1 MEDINNIANMSE
13 ENKQEIFI
21 ADGVA
26 NNSFVKESGVKIF
39 ILTLLF
45 GIFYPIG
52 YFYKQWKAIKKNNEE
67 YKNISPFWRGVFYPI
82 YAFNLMGIIRKLL
95 AVKKEKDLQNCQNE
109 EEKKKIEKKY
119 KSNIILTYA
128 LPLGLFGVILST
140 LGKMLVQRTDWP
152 IYAIIIFIVLYC
164 SQTIINCVLP
174 KNHAKGK
181 ITFADFLGVFPW
193 ILYMLLSLMIYLS
206 SIPYRIQVEDNK
218 IINTLHNYSF
228 TFPIENQEVRINPE
242 EYLYCQNETED
253 SEFCMQWL
261 IKDDPSLEKTF
272 EKVLEE
278 TLSVEALSLVKR
290 WSQTYAGNTAYCAH
304 FKTSEDVPYTFC
316 LLQTSREKYIW
327 TWFVYTDNE
336 DITNLEKLMN
346 SYKTW

>member
-13 ENKQEIFI
+13 ENKQEIFV
-21 ADGVA
+21 ADGVR
-26 NNSFVKESGVKIF
+26 NNSFLKESGVKIF

-52 YFYKQWKAIKKNNEE
+52 YFYKQWKAIKLTNEK

-82 YAFNLMGIIRKLL
+82 YAFSFMGIIRKLL
-95 AVKKEKDLQNCQNE
+95 AAKKEKDLQNCQNE

-228 TFPIENQEVRINPE
+228 TFPFENQEVYLNE
-242 EYLYCQNETED
+242 ENYYCQHKTDNPKD
-253 SEFCMQWL
+253 GIICMQWEL
-261 IKDDPSLEKTF
+261 LTGPF
-272 EKVLEE
+272 EE
-278 TLSVEALSLVKR
+278 TFFENILSQDKEITLTKK
-290 WSQTYAGNTAYCAH
+290 WTKIYQGNTAYC
-304 FKTSEDVPYTFC
+304 FLLKGEEVFNTCYLKTA
-316 LLQTSREKYIW
+316 REKRLWIW
-327 TWFVYTDNE
+327 EIVSLEE
-336 DITNLEKLMN
+336 DPIAIEKLMN
-346 SYKTW
+346 SYKNL